1 MESPRVSSD
10 SSHAIEANADVL
22 VTSAA
27 HGLSSEIVSARCK
40 SSSETAPLRG
50 SYADVASVHR
60 TSVAVDDVINV
71 SENSLPTRPLTV
83 SFQPRYVW
91 PACDVFVALSN
102 ADLQST
108 DVSCVQRLSSGA
120 IVLTFRRPEQKEAF
134 LRRNFI
140 TVHKQPLALQDVD
153 RPLTFLKSLT
163 YLMSYLILL

>member
-1 MESPRVSSD
+1 M
-10 SSHAIEANADVL
+10 
-22 VTSAA
+22 
-27 HGLSSEIVSARCK
+27 
-40 SSSETAPLRG
+40 
-50 SYADVASVHR
+50 
-60 TSVAVDDVINV
+60 INV

-83 SFQPRYVW
+83 SFQPRYFW
-91 PACDVFVALSN
+91 PACDVFDALSN

-108 DVSCVQRLSSGA
+108 DISCVQRLSSGA

-134 LRRNFI
+134 LRRNLI